1 VADWRTG
8 LRHREV
14 LHVGIVVAALGL
26 ILGAGLAMMGWPAGA
41 SGFLVAAGGGVCL
54 ASPLVRVLEVR
65 RPDRPG
71 EAVAVVAGLVAVA
84 GLVTH
89 IVVWG
94 MVYVIDRASAA
105 AGGVPL
111 TWRQAGPALA
121 ATAGLATLL
130 SLWQAAGRPR
140 TGRVARAAVLGW
152 VGNAALIAL
161 VPFGLAMAAVAGG
174 VGAEVTRDAVAREAG
189 PGLSRGGLG
198 IVATLAGV
206 AAVFGGTVALVWFA
220 PSLVFRL
227 ALWTLPRDGDPDGP
241 GFWHDLARTRD
252 GGDTAARADALDLA
266 RLLRACRGGECA
278 RYAHAFFRGET
289 TFAPLPAADVAALRE
304 AERTVVMM
312 KLTGPLGVLLVLGL
326 LAASEHKVRL
336 AFRSVVVEGRA
347 QKVPPTGPGYT
358 PGFGHHVYEYEVEG
372 RQYKGAADET
382 EVPRADIERLRPGDP
397 FAVRYVSADPRVSE
411 PADIRGVSRV
421 VGVGLALAF
430 AGAILAGVV
439 GVWVH
444 FTRRVRALTRG

>member
-1 VADWRTG
+1 MADWRTG

-241 GFWHDLARTRD
+241 GGSGTTSPAPGTGATPQPAPTRSTWPGCSGPAGAGSVPGTPTPSSGARRPSPPS
-252 GGDTAARADALDLA
+252 R
-266 RLLRACRGGECA
+266 
-278 RYAHAFFRGET
+278 
-289 TFAPLPAADVAALRE
+289 
-304 AERTVVMM
+304 
-312 KLTGPLGVLLVLGL
+312 
-326 LAASEHKVRL
+326 
-336 AFRSVVVEGRA
+336 
-347 QKVPPTGPGYT
+347 PPTSRPCGRPSGP
-358 PGFGHHVYEYEVEG
+358 
-372 RQYKGAADET
+372 
-382 EVPRADIERLRPGDP
+382 
-397 FAVRYVSADPRVSE
+397 
-411 PADIRGVSRV
+411 
-421 VGVGLALAF
+421 
-430 AGAILAGVV
+430 
-439 GVWVH
+439 W
-444 FTRRVRALTRG
+444 